1 MYILPK
7 LPRLTADGHKGSA
20 LMSLQQIWS
29 FGSIDADHIADVLVL
44 I

>member
-7 LPRLTADGHKGSA
+7 LPRPTADGHKRSA

-29 FGSIDADHIADVLVL
+29 FGLIDADHIADVFGL